1 MPTRALPKIELMQ
14 GGVVDVR
21 ANAIT
26 DGEAI
31 TSRFAALTKVL
42 LLVANVMFAAGNDT
56 RALDTLDSLGK

>member
-1 MPTRALPKIELMQ
+1 MQ
-14 GGVVDVR
+14 GGVVDVC

-31 TSRFAALTKVL
+31 ASRFAALTKVL
-42 LLVANVMFAAGNDT
+42 LLVANVMFATGNDT